1 MSLPINLLEEL
12 ISESGLPIAGPSLM
26 EVSIGV
32 VAALQQRRLESDKSS
47 KAYLRWL
54 STMPLEDRA
63 ISKPKMNFID
73 VRNVI
78 SC

>member
-1 MSLPINLLEEL
+1 
-12 ISESGLPIAGPSLM
+12 M

-63 ISKPKMNFID
+63 ISKPKKNLASPRSLM
-73 VRNVI
+73 RN
-78 SC
+78 CA